1 MVWRGSRG
9 VRRRACAWLCA
20 AFALALIAGASP
32 ARAATQLGVY
42 AGGGNPAGVAAFGEW
57 LDRPPGFSLEYLP
70 WAVWSDVAEPTWLL
84 DQWEGTPYVLV
95 LSVPMLTSDG
105 ATLAEGA
112 AGDYDDHFARLA
124 ENLVIRGLG
133 GSVIRPGWEFNYDW
147 FPWYAGADP
156 ASFVMYWQRIVN
168 AMRGVDGAAFTFD
181 WSPNLGGSVELET
194 VYPGDDYVDTIGL
207 DVYNHDWHPGWDDP
221 VTRWSNLRSKEYGLD
236 WHRDFAAARDK
247 PVSFAEWGMITRM
260 DGHGGGDD
268 PYFIEQMY
276 SWIEQGNTA
285 FHIYFNF
292 DTALTTSSL
301 TNGWFPDAA
310 RRFRD
315 LFGPAPAL
323 APPPPPPPIVPPSPP
338 PPALL
343 ESPPPPAPPVQPP
356 QPFAPSAAAAPGVSR
371 PSREASIAGAP
382 GLAPRARVVLRRPAR
397 RLRVSVAIRNA
408 PLVRSVDVLID
419 GRRVCRDRQ
428 RPFRCAPREL
438 GLGRHQLVVNAR
450 GGGRNVT
457 LLERVVN
464 VRRQGRRPL
473 VLRPS
478 RQMFRDH
485 YRALRP
491 IRSVPRLRKDRGIA
505 SGSASGR
512 QHGVACS
519 RSLTTSPICRG
530 DRT

>member
-194 VYPGDDYVDTIGL
+194 VYPGDDYVDTIGFGQL
-207 DVYNHDWHPGWDDP
+207 CV
-221 VTRWSNLRSKEYGLD
+221 
-236 WHRDFAAARDK
+236 
-247 PVSFAEWGMITRM
+247 
-260 DGHGGGDD
+260 
-268 PYFIEQMY
+268 EQLL
-276 SWIEQGNTA
+276 G
-285 FHIYFNF
+285 
-292 DTALTTSSL
+292 
-301 TNGWFPDAA
+301 
-310 RRFRD
+310 
-315 LFGPAPAL
+315 AL
-323 APPPPPPPIVPPSPP
+323 AVEPLGD
-338 PPALL
+338 LL
-343 ESPPPPAPPVQPP
+343 PVNPPVLQVLAKLATGAT
-356 QPFAPSAAAAPGVSR
+356 QNDLSNGHSIPSLMSPEGQRR
-371 PSREASIAGAP
+371 PERGRPMHAIERVARMKVTDELAQAGR
-382 GLAPRARVVLRRPAR
+382 RARCP
-397 RLRVSVAIRNA
+397 
-408 PLVRSVDVLID
+408 
-419 GRRVCRDRQ
+419 Q
-428 RPFRCAPREL
+428 R
-438 GLGRHQLVVNAR
+438 QLVV
-450 GGGRNVT
+450 
-457 LLERVVN
+457 VV
-464 VRRQGRRPL
+464 
-473 VLRPS
+473 
-478 RQMFRDH
+478 
-485 YRALRP
+485 
-491 IRSVPRLRKDRGIA
+491 
-505 SGSASGR
+505 
-512 QHGVACS
+512 
-519 RSLTTSPICRG
+519 
-530 DRT
+530 